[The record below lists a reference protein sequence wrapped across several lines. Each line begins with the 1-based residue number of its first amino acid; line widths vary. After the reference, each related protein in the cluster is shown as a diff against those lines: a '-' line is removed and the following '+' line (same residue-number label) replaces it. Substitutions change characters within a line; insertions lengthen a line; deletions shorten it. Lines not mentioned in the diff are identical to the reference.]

1 MYLFKN
7 PNNKLFKALISLCVV
22 GLAAAAPQAGQ
33 QEVIVSQVITS
44 LEQPIAIAVANALAS
59 LNRGSSSSYG
69 STSSSSGSF
78 SSSGS
83 VSGAVEEPTAPAK
96 YDFKYQVA
104 DEPEQTYITH
114 EESRDGDEVTGSYS
128 YVDATGALITV
139 NYQAGAMGYNVI
151 GTDKQEGYVQIR
163 ARPTSSVGLATGS
176 VSSGNR
182 NTVVSSGVTSS
193 SSSSSS
199 SLNEDQ
205 LIAQILAAL
214 TPQINSAVT
223 SALGATTRTTSFRQT
238 AAPVRTVVSS
248 VAGDRLTPFF
258 GN

>member
-1 MYLFKN
+1 MGLH
-7 PNNKLFKALISLCVV
+7 LRTSHTMVATALISLCVV

-69 STSSSSGSF
+69 STS

-139 NYQAGAMGYNVI
+139 NYQAGAMGYNVV

-163 ARPTSSVGLATGS
+163 AKPTSSVGLATGS

-182 NTVVSSGVTSS
+182 DTVASSGVTS

-223 SALGATTRTTSFRQT
+223 TALGSTTRTTSFRQT
-238 AAPVRTVVSS
+238 A
-248 VAGDRLTPFF
+248 
-258 GN
+258 

>member
-1 MYLFKN
+1 M
-7 PNNKLFKALISLCVV
+7 ISLCVV

-151 GTDKQEGYVQIR
+151 GTDKQEGYVQIS

-182 NTVVSSGVTSS
+182 NTVVSSGAI
-193 SSSSSS
+193 SSSS
-199 SLNEDQ
+199 SLNQDQ

>member
-1 MYLFKN
+1 M
-7 PNNKLFKALISLCVV
+7 
-22 GLAAAAPQAGQ
+22 
-33 QEVIVSQVITS
+33 SQVITS

-182 NTVVSSGVTSS
+182 NTVVSSGAI
-193 SSSSSS
+193 SSSS
-199 SLNEDQ
+199 SLNQDQ